1 LAADQRGVELVVGS
15 RLTAT
20 GEVEELVAAPAEP
33 AAEAAPWPTEADEAA
48 FQAEA
53 RAQAGPALLAV
64 VGKEEAP
71 PPRNLPALDELVA
84 RVPAEARA
92 ALDDLFR
99 AKFTAVRRVSAKQ
112 LKPSS

>member
-1 LAADQRGVELVVGS
+1 LERRLKADQRGAELVVAS

-20 GEVEELVAAPAEP
+20 GEVEELMAAPEP

-53 RAQAGPALLAV
+53 GPALPPAV
-64 VGKEEAP
+64 GREEAP
-71 PPRNLPALDELVA
+71 PRALPALDELVA
-84 RVPAEARA
+84 RVPAETRA

-99 AKFTAVRRVSAKQ
+99 AKFTAVRRVSPKE
-112 LKPSS
+112 LKPLS

>member
-1 LAADQRGVELVVGS
+1 MVAAS

-20 GEVEELVAAPAEP
+20 GEVEELLAVAEP
-33 AAEAAPWPTEADEAA
+33 AAEAAPWPSEADEAA

-53 RAQAGPALLAV
+53 RSQAGPALPAAV
-64 VGKEEAP
+64 AREEAP
-71 PPRNLPALDELVA
+71 PPRALPALDGLVA

-99 AKFTAVRRVSAKQ
+99 AKFTGVRRVSAPQ